1 MTPLLE
7 ARALVRSFRVRRGSF
22 GRRPGTLRALDGV
35 DLAIAAGESLG
46 LVGESGSGKT
56 TLGRCL
62 VDLDRP
68 TAGRV
73 LHRGDDLAA
82 LPRRELARR
91 RLRLPMVFQDPWG
104 SLDPRRT
111 AAASVAEALAAR
123 GVARPARRELAR
135 ELLASVDLGPELA
148 PRYPHQLSGGQLQ
161 RVALARALACE
172 PELIAADEP
181 TSALDAATREQILAL
196 LAELRARRGV
206 ALLFIAHDLAAVEQ
220 VADRIAVLYAGRI
233 VEIAPAAPLIR
244 APLHPYTAAL
254 LAAVPNPAAPTRA
267 PLAPGEPPDPL
278 ALPSGCPFHPRCA
291 IARAHCARDVPPLA
305 AISPDRKAACFYPG
319 EAPAPVFG

>member
-1 MTPLLE
+1 HGPGAGARPPRAPRRRGGARDPPDHPRSRRRRDGLRPGPRALGRRGGRGGAERGAAARAAPPGDAAAGRGGPPPGAALGAMTPLLE

-111 AAASVAEALAAR
+111 AAASVAEALAAP

-220 VADRIAVLYAGRI
+220 VADRIAVLYAGR
-233 VEIAPAAPLIR
+233 
-244 APLHPYTAAL
+244 
-254 LAAVPNPAAPTRA
+254 
-267 PLAPGEPPDPL
+267 
-278 ALPSGCPFHPRCA
+278 
-291 IARAHCARDVPPLA
+291 
-305 AISPDRKAACFYPG
+305 
-319 EAPAPVFG
+319 